1 MGRRSEARSRR
12 RRATS
17 RPEHPV
23 APGTLAIDPQAPAPV
38 VRVMAFGPE
47 GFEEAAGFVVGPV
60 QRMRKRW
67 PVVWVNVIGLGDA
80 AALQEIAD
88 EFGLPPLALTD
99 VVETYKRPKIE
110 RMHGIVQM
118 AIRIIDD
125 VGSSDTEQLTVF
137 TGEGFVLSFEERK
150 GDLFDVVRERIREDN
165 SYTRN
170 RGADFLAYQLLDMAV
185 DAFFPVIEGISQ
197 ELEDI
202 EDGIPTAKP
211 LDLTARL
218 RSVKHRLLGL
228 RRALWPMREVLGA
241 LASDAS
247 PVFTDETRAYLRDC
261 QGHCAQLIDIVT
273 TNRELATDIADLQIS
288 VAGQRLGE
296 VTKVLTV
303 IATIFIPMTF
313 VASIYGMNFE
323 PDASR
328 WNMPELRWAFGYP
341 FALAT
346 MAAIALGM
354 VIFFRRRGWW

>member
-1 MGRRSEARSRR
+1 ML
-12 RRATS
+12 T
-17 RPEHPV
+17 
-23 APGTLAIDPQAPAPV
+23 IDPQAPKPV
-38 VRVMAFGPE
+38 VRVMAFGAGGHAQSE
-47 GFEEAAGFVVGPV
+47 GFDAAAV
-60 QRMRKRW
+60 RRLRERW
-67 PVVWVNVIGLGDA
+67 PVTWVSVIGLGDA
-80 AALQEIAD
+80 AVLQEIAD
-88 EFGLPPLALTD
+88 AFGLPPLALAD

-110 RMHGIVQM
+110 RLRDLVQIS
-118 AIRIIDD
+118 IRIIDE

-137 TGEGFVLSFEERK
+137 AGPGFVLSFEERK
-150 GDLFDVVRERIREDN
+150 GDLFEVVRERIRETS
-165 SYTRN
+165 SYTRTH
-170 RGADFLAYQLLDMAV
+170 GADFLAYELLDMAV
-185 DAFFPVIEGISQ
+185 DAFFPVIEGISE

-202 EDGIPTAKP
+202 EDAIATAKP
-211 LDLTARL
+211 LELTTRL
-218 RSVKHRLLGL
+218 RSVKHRLLGM

-247 PVFTDETRAYLRDC
+247 PIFTDETRAYLRDC

-323 PDASR
+323 PDTSPL
-328 WNMPELRWAFGYP
+328 NMPELRWYFGYP
-341 FALAT
+341 FALTT
-346 MAAIALGM
+346 MGAIAVGM